1 MKKKRKRKRK
11 KKEKRSVNESA
22 MQERKSV
29 KRKNRRFYWSY
40 CSLPALAIILAVLF
54 HLAGYACFIPALIIL
69 IPPWCIQ
76 SIENYVKHTPTI
88 RNAGLV
94 ASGEKFI
101 AFYRAENLE
110 RETRYSVEGWLEI
123 HDILTGKVHS
133 LHAEK
138 KSYVDGLGETSGTV
152 SLTFELPEGLSMK
165 DIENEQMVSRTLD
178 REQVIRRYSVEP
190 CSVLIARMRKRK

>member
-1 MKKKRKRKRK
+1 M
-11 KKEKRSVNESA
+11 
-22 MQERKSV
+22 
-29 KRKNRRFYWSY
+29 KRKNRRFYWSYYWSY

-94 ASGEKFI
+94 ASDGKFI
-101 AFYRAENLE
+101 AFYRAENFE
-110 RETRYSVEGWLEI
+110 RGTRYSVEGWLEI
-123 HDILTGKVHS
+123 HDRWKGETAAL

-138 KSYVDGLGETSGTV
+138 ESYVDGSGETSGAV
-152 SLTFELPEGLSMK
+152 SLSFELPEGLSMK
-165 DIENEQMVSRTLD
+165 DVENEQIASRTLD

-190 CSVLIARMRKRK
+190 CSVLIARMRK

>member
-1 MKKKRKRKRK
+1 M
-11 KKEKRSVNESA
+11 NESVVK
-22 MQERKSV
+22 ERQNM
-29 KRKNRRFYWSY
+29 KRKNRRFFWNLCY
-40 CSLPALAIILAVLF
+40 LPAMAIILAILF

-94 ASGEKFI
+94 ASDGKFI

-123 HDILTGKVHS
+123 YDRWKRETAAL

-138 KSYVDGLGETSGTV
+138 ESYVDGLGETSGTV
-152 SLTFELPEGLSMK
+152 SLTFELPEGLSME
-165 DIENEQMVSRTLD
+165 DIENEQIASRTLD
-178 REQVIRRYSVEP
+178 REQMLRRYSVEP
-190 CSVLIARMRKRK
+190 CDTLIVRARK